1 MVCPMLIRRY
11 ATGLVVAIGVIFSL
25 VPNQAFSRSGGFG
38 GRSFSIA
45 PSFRA
50 QVLRPSLGL
59 RSPAL
64 KRSLLWH
71 RHPFGYGAPL
81 TGPFGSYYD
90 AADYMDPY
98 YQPSYAYPDGPVGE
112 IASGFTPPVVRHRGC
127 ESQTVTVPA
136 EHGDKRSVD
145 VNIVRCY

>member
-11 ATGLVVAIGVIFSL
+11 AAGLVVTIGVIFAL
-25 VPNQAFSRSGGFG
+25 IPNQAFARSGGFG

-45 PSFRA
+45 PGFRGP
-50 QVLRPSLGL
+50 VLGPSLGF

-64 KRSLLWH
+64 QRSLFGH
-71 RHPFGYGAPL
+71 RHRFGYGAPL
-81 TGPFGSYYD
+81 TGPIGPYYD

-98 YQPSYAYPDGPVGE
+98 YQPSYPYPDGPVSE
-112 IASGFTPPVVRHRGC
+112 IAPGFMPPVLRHKGC

-136 EHGDKRSVD
+136 EHGEKRSVD
-145 VNIVRCY
+145 VNVVRCY